1 MTLRDGDD
9 PAARASEETRTR
21 QDGRERDVEGEREQE
36 GWSRR
41 GTVLKKRRC
50 WNRPWKMFNICGV
63 CHFLWLRGRRN
74 RGEGWGGVLRL
85 EVCVSET
92 CQR

>member
-1 MTLRDGDD
+1 MIRLPGLLR
-9 PAARASEETRTR
+9 R
-21 QDGRERDVEGEREQE
+21 QGQDKMGERDVEGEREREQE

-50 WNRPWKMFNICGV
+50 WNRPWKMFNIWGV

-74 RGEGWGGVLRL
+74 RGEGWGVEIRGV
-85 EVCVSET
+85 CF
-92 CQR
+92 

>member
-1 MTLRDGDD
+1 MIRLPGLLR
-9 PAARASEETRTR
+9 R
-21 QDGRERDVEGEREQE
+21 QGQDKMGERDVEGEREREQE

-74 RGEGWGGVLRL
+74 RGEGWGVEIRGV
-85 EVCVSET
+85 CF
-92 CQR
+92 